1 MRVIQILT
9 TIAYGDAVSNDALAL
24 EGALRD
30 AGYETGIYAENI
42 DSRLPEEAA
51 CKIDQL
57 SRLSD
62 RDTIIYHLSTGSP
75 LNYKIAEYPCR
86 KLMIYHNITPY
97 SYFEEYSYDAWKLCK
112 SGQEGMQFLSDKV
125 DYCLA
130 DSEYNKSD
138 LIKAGYSCPID
149 VLPILIPFSDYEKD
163 ADEAVIK
170 KYSDERYVNL
180 LFTGRIAP
188 NKKQEDV
195 IRAFAMYQKYYNPR
209 SRLFIVGSY
218 NGTERYYNRLKKYV
232 RELQLENSVYF
243 TGHISFSE
251 ILAYYK
257 IANVFLCMSAHEG
270 FCVPLVEAMHFG
282 VPVIAHDSTAIGDT
296 LNGSGVLL
304 KEKKPLE
311 TAGMIHYLMTHS
323 EERESIVKGQYERLR
338 DFEHDKIEKQFLG
351 YLDAFIRRRSFS

>member
-1 MRVIQILT
+1 MRVIQLLTSIL
-9 TIAYGDAVSNDALAL
+9 YGDAVSNDTLTLADTL
-24 EGALRD
+24 QR
-30 AGYETGIYAENI
+30 AGYETGIYAEYV
-42 DSRLPEEAA
+42 DLRLPDGKVY
-51 CKIDQL
+51 KIEQL
-57 SRLSD
+57 PQISGED
-62 RDTIIYHLSTGSP
+62 VIIYHLSTGSR
-75 LNYKIAEYPCR
+75 LNYKVAEYPCR
-86 KLMIYHNITPY
+86 KIVIYHNITPY
-97 SYFEEYSYDAWKLCK
+97 SYFEKYSFDLWKLCK
-112 SGQEGMQFLSDKV
+112 FGLEGMRFLSDKV

-130 DSEYNKSD
+130 VSEYNKAD

-163 ADEAVIK
+163 ANEEVIK
-170 KYSDERYVNL
+170 KYSDEHYVNL

-218 NGTERYYNRLKKYV
+218 NGTERYYNRLIKYV

-243 TGHISFSE
+243 TGHVSFGE

-270 FCVPLVEAMHFG
+270 FCVPLVEAMYFG
-282 VPVIAHDSTAIGDT
+282 VPVIAHDSSAIGDT

-323 EERESIVKGQYERLR
+323 EERESIVMGQYERLR
-338 DFEHDKIEKQFLG
+338 DFEHAKIEKQFLG
-351 YLDAFIRRRSFS
+351 YLEKFIHNQR